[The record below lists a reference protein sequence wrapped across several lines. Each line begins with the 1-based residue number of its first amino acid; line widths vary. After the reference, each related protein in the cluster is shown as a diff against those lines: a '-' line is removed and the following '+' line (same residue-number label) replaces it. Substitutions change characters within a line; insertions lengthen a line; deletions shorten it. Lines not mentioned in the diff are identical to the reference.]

1 MGRLTEW
8 LVGFLYQIVGYR
20 VVYRNWTIRGGELD
34 LVLSKGRQM
43 VVVEVRARNWNSIAV
58 PIESI
63 THAKLRA
70 LRRTI
75 RHCRHRWAQSETDWR
90 LDIATV
96 RWWWLCPYVRIERHI
111 DFELG

>member
-1 MGRLTEW
+1 MGYVTEW
-8 LVGFLYQIVGYR
+8 LVCLLYQVVGYR

-43 VVVEVRARNWNSIAV
+43 VVVEVRARAWNSMVA

-63 THAKLRA
+63 SHRKFRV

-75 RHCRHRWAQSETDWR
+75 RHCRHRWSQCETDWR
-90 LDIATV
+90 LDVATV
-96 RWWWLCPYVRIERHI
+96 RWWWLWPYVSIERHI
-111 DFELG
+111 EFEVG